1 MRLSGTHILFFEI
14 AIMTQVKAERTTSDL
29 VKAAVSGW
37 LGTAL
42 EFMDF
47 QLYSLGAALVFH
59 EIFFPEQSAAMA
71 LILAMGTYGAGY
83 VARIIGAFIFGKMG
97 DRIGRKKVLFITITM
112 MGICTTLIGVLPTY
126 AQIGIL
132 APVLLVTL
140 RIIQGLGAGAEIS
153 GAGTMLAEYAPKG
166 KRGVIS
172 SLVAMGTNCGTLSAT
187 AIWAVM
193 FFTLDRTELLAWGW
207 RVPFIASV
215 VVMIFAIWLRMNLK
229 ESPVFEQVHEG
240 DHAPVKTQPAETGLG
255 AMFTSKSFWL
265 ATGLRF
271 GQAGNSGLIQTFL
284 AGYLVQTLLFEK
296 RIPTDA
302 LMISSII
309 GFLTIPL
316 LGWLSDKV
324 GRRLPYICLCISAII
339 LAYPMMSIIVDK
351 SYSPGVIMLS
361 MIVIHNFAVL
371 GLFAL
376 ENITMAEMFGS
387 RNRFTRMAISK
398 EAGGLVAVGFGPV
411 LAGIFCNMT
420 GSWWPIVVMLIV
432 YSLIGLLSAVLMPE
446 VRDRDLN
453 ILEDAAEPQI
463 VTDAQRYSGLQPGR

>member
-1 MRLSGTHILFFEI
+1 
-14 AIMTQVKAERTTSDL
+14 MTQVQPQRTTSDL

-83 VARIIGAFIFGKMG
+83 IARIVGAFIFGRMG
-97 DRIGRKKVLFITITM
+97 DSIGRKKVLFITITM

-126 AQIGIL
+126 AQIGIF

-166 KRGVIS
+166 KRGIIS

-187 AIWAVM
+187 AIWAIM
-193 FFTLDRTELLAWGW
+193 FFALDREQLLAWGW
-207 RVPFIASV
+207 RVPFLASV

-229 ESPVFEQVHEG
+229 ESPVFEKVNDEETAMPDTSLG
-240 DHAPVKTQPAETGLG
+240 SMVK
-255 AMFTSKSFWL
+255 SKSFWL

-284 AGYLVQTLLFEK
+284 AGYLVQTLLFDK
-296 RIPTDA
+296 AIPTDA
-302 LMISSII
+302 LMISSIL
-309 GFLTIPL
+309 GFISIPL

-324 GRRLPYICLCISAII
+324 GRRLPYIILNISAIL
-339 LAYPMMSIIVDK
+339 LAYPMLSIIVDK
-351 SYSPGVIMLS
+351 SYAPGTIMLS
-361 MIVIHNFAVL
+361 IIVIHNFAVL

-398 EAGGLVAVGFGPV
+398 EVGGLVAVGFGPV

-420 GSWWPIVVMLIV
+420 GSWWPIVAMLV
-432 YSLIGLLSAVLMPE
+432 AYSAIGLVSAILMPE
-446 VRDRDLN
+446 VRDRDLSAPQ
-453 ILEDAAEPQI
+453 DAAETVPEET
-463 VTDAQRYSGLQPGR
+463 VGYGALSSRR

>member
-1 MRLSGTHILFFEI
+1 
-14 AIMTQVKAERTTSDL
+14 MTQVQTQRTTSDL

-83 VARIIGAFIFGKMG
+83 IARIVGAFIFGRMG
-97 DRIGRKKVLFITITM
+97 DSIGRKKVLFITITM

-126 AQIGIL
+126 AQIGIF

-166 KRGVIS
+166 KRGIIS

-187 AIWAVM
+187 AIWAIM
-193 FFTLDRTELLAWGW
+193 FFALDREQLLAWGW
-207 RVPFIASV
+207 RVPFLASV

-229 ESPVFEQVHEG
+229 ESPVFEKVN
-240 DHAPVKTQPAETGLG
+240 DDETAMPDTSLG
-255 AMFTSKSFWL
+255 SMLKSKSFWL

-284 AGYLVQTLLFEK
+284 AGYLVQTLLFDK
-296 RIPTDA
+296 AIPTDA
-302 LMISSII
+302 LMISSIL
-309 GFLTIPL
+309 GFISIPL

-324 GRRLPYICLCISAII
+324 GRRLPYIILNISAIL
-339 LAYPMMSIIVDK
+339 LAYPMLSIIVDK
-351 SYSPGVIMLS
+351 SYAPGTIMLS
-361 MIVIHNFAVL
+361 IIVIHNFAVL

-420 GSWWPIVVMLIV
+420 GSWWPIVAMLV
-432 YSLIGLLSAVLMPE
+432 AYSAIGLVSAILMPE
-446 VRDRDLN
+446 VRDRDLSAAQ
-453 ILEDAAEPQI
+453 DAAETVPEET
-463 VTDAQRYSGLQPGR
+463 VGYGALSSRR

>member
-1 MRLSGTHILFFEI
+1 
-14 AIMTQVKAERTTSDL
+14 MTTAKNERSTTDL
-29 VKAAVSGW
+29 IRAAVSGW
-37 LGTAL
+37 FGTAL

-83 VARIIGAFIFGKMG
+83 IARIVGAFIFGKMG

-126 AQIGIL
+126 AQIGIF

-166 KRGVIS
+166 KRGIIS

-187 AIWAVM
+187 AIWAIM
-193 FFTLDRTELLAWGW
+193 FFLLDREQLIAWGW
-207 RVPFIASV
+207 RIPFLASV
-215 VVMIFAIWLRMNLK
+215 VVMIFAIWLRLNLK
-229 ESPVFEQVHEG
+229 ESPVFEQVNEA
-240 DHAPVKTQPAETGLG
+240 DEIQAKAAAAQNTFG
-255 AMFTSKSFWL
+255 AMLKSKSFWL

-271 GQAGNSGLIQTFL
+271 GQAGNSGLLQTFL
-284 AGYLVQTLLFEK
+284 AGYLVQTLLFDK
-296 RIPTDA
+296 AIPTDA
-302 LMISSII
+302 LMISSVI
-309 GFLTIPL
+309 GFITIPL

-324 GRRLPYICLCISAII
+324 GRRLPYIIVNISAII
-339 LAYPMMSIIVDK
+339 LAWPMLAIIVDK
-351 SYSPGVIMLS
+351 SYSASTIMLS
-361 MIVIHNFAVL
+361 LIVIHNVAVL

-411 LAGIFCNMT
+411 LAGIFCNVT
-420 GSWWPIVVMLIV
+420 GSWWPIVAMLIC
-432 YSLIGLLSAVLMPE
+432 YSAIGLISSLLMPE
-446 VRDRDLN
+446 VCDRDLS
-453 ILEDAAEPQI
+453 LDHDAA
-463 VTDAQRYSGLQPGR
+463 DAGTRQALSANRQYAKS

>member
-1 MRLSGTHILFFEI
+1 
-14 AIMTQVKAERTTSDL
+14 
-29 VKAAVSGW
+29 
-37 LGTAL
+37 
-42 EFMDF
+42 
-47 QLYSLGAALVFH
+47 
-59 EIFFPEQSAAMA
+59 MA

-83 VARIIGAFIFGKMG
+83 IARIVGAFIFGKMG
-97 DRIGRKKVLFITITM
+97 DSIGRKKVLFITITM

-126 AQIGIL
+126 AQVGIL

-166 KRGVIS
+166 KRGIIS

-193 FFTLDRTELLAWGW
+193 FFVLDREQLVAWGW
-207 RVPFIASV
+207 RVPFLASV
-215 VVMIFAIWLRMNLK
+215 VVMIFAIWLRLNLK
-229 ESPVFEQVHEG
+229 ESPVFEKVSEDSVLQKEIATQEG
-240 DHAPVKTQPAETGLG
+240 TFS
-255 AMFTSKSFWL
+255 AMLKSKSFWL

-271 GQAGNSGLIQTFL
+271 GQAGNSGLLQTFL
-284 AGYLVQTLLFEK
+284 AGYLVQTLLFDK
-296 RIPTDA
+296 AIPTDA
-302 LMISSII
+302 LMISSVI
-309 GFLTIPL
+309 GFITIPF

-324 GRRLPYICLCISAII
+324 GRRLPYIIINISAII
-339 LAYPMMSIIVDK
+339 LAYPMLSIIVDK
-351 SYSPGVIMLS
+351 SYSASTIMASL
-361 MIVIHNFAVL
+361 IVIHNIAVL

-420 GSWWPIVVMLIV
+420 GSWMPIVVMLV
-432 YSLIGLLSAVLMPE
+432 CYSIIGLISAILMPE
-446 VRDRDLN
+446 VRDRDLSLLN
-453 ILEDAAEPQI
+453 DAADCAPHNKAVGNGQYI
-463 VTDAQRYSGLQPGR
+463 

>member
-1 MRLSGTHILFFEI
+1 
-14 AIMTQVKAERTTSDL
+14 MTQVQPQRTTSDL

-83 VARIIGAFIFGKMG
+83 IARIVGAFIFGSMG

-126 AQIGIL
+126 GQIGIF

-166 KRGVIS
+166 KRGIIS

-193 FFTLDRTELLAWGW
+193 FFALDREELVAWGW
-207 RVPFIASV
+207 RVPFLASV

-229 ESPVFEQVHEG
+229 ESPVFEKVNDEERAVP
-240 DHAPVKTQPAETGLG
+240 DTSLG
-255 AMFTSKSFWL
+255 AMVKSKSFWL

-284 AGYLVQTLLFEK
+284 AGYLVQTLLFDK
-296 RIPTDA
+296 AIPTDA
-302 LMISSII
+302 LMISSIL
-309 GFLTIPL
+309 GFISIPL

-324 GRRLPYICLCISAII
+324 GRRLPYIILNISAII
-339 LAYPMMSIIVDK
+339 LAYPMLSIIVDK
-351 SYSPGVIMLS
+351 SYAPGTIMLS
-361 MIVIHNFAVL
+361 IIVIHNFAVL

-420 GSWWPIVVMLIV
+420 GSWWPIVAMLV
-432 YSLIGLLSAVLMPE
+432 AYSVIGLISAILMPE
-446 VRDRDLN
+446 VRDRDLS
-453 ILEDAAEPQI
+453 LAEDAAEH
-463 VTDAQRYSGLQPGR
+463 TAQQGLSQRSTRFI

>member
-1 MRLSGTHILFFEI
+1 
-14 AIMTQVKAERTTSDL
+14 MTTAKKERSTSDL
-29 VKAAVSGW
+29 IRAAVSGW

-83 VARIIGAFIFGKMG
+83 IARIVGAFIFGKMG

-126 AQIGIL
+126 AQIGIF

-166 KRGVIS
+166 KRGIIS

-187 AIWAVM
+187 AIWAIM
-193 FFTLDRTELLAWGW
+193 FFLLDREQLIAWGW
-207 RVPFIASV
+207 RIPFLASV
-215 VVMIFAIWLRMNLK
+215 VVMIFAIWLRLNLK
-229 ESPVFEQVHEG
+229 ESPVFEQVNEA
-240 DHAPVKTQPAETGLG
+240 DEIQAKAAAAQNTFG
-255 AMFTSKSFWL
+255 AMLKSKSFWL

-271 GQAGNSGLIQTFL
+271 GQAGNSGLLQTFL
-284 AGYLVQTLLFEK
+284 AGYLVQTLLFDK
-296 RIPTDA
+296 AIPTDT
-302 LMISSII
+302 LMISSVI
-309 GFLTIPL
+309 GFITIPL

-324 GRRLPYICLCISAII
+324 GRRLPYIIVNISAII
-339 LAYPMMSIIVDK
+339 LAWPMLAIIVDK
-351 SYSPGVIMLS
+351 SCSASTIMLS
-361 MIVIHNFAVL
+361 LIVIHNVAVL

-411 LAGIFCNMT
+411 LAGIFCNVT
-420 GSWWPIVVMLIV
+420 GSWWPIVAMLIC
-432 YSLIGLLSAVLMPE
+432 YSAIGLISSLLMPE
-446 VRDRDLN
+446 VCDRDLS
-453 ILEDAAEPQI
+453 LDHDAA
-463 VTDAQRYSGLQPGR
+463 DAGTRQALSANGQYAKS

>member
-1 MRLSGTHILFFEI
+1 
-14 AIMTQVKAERTTSDL
+14 MTTVKNERTTSDL
-29 VKAAVSGW
+29 IRAAVSGW

-83 VARIIGAFIFGKMG
+83 IARIVGAFIFGRMG
-97 DRIGRKKVLFITITM
+97 DSIGRKKVLFITITM

-126 AQIGIL
+126 AQVGIL

-140 RIIQGLGAGAEIS
+140 RVIQGLGAGAEIS

-166 KRGVIS
+166 KRGIIS

-193 FFTLDRTELLAWGW
+193 FFLLDREQLVAWGW
-207 RVPFIASV
+207 RIPFLASV
-215 VVMIFAIWLRMNLK
+215 VVMIFAIWLRLNLK
-229 ESPVFEQVHEG
+229 ESPVFEKVAEG
-240 DHAPVKTQPAETGLG
+240 GSRKSAASSQENSFG
-255 AMFTSKSFWL
+255 AMLKSKSFWL

-284 AGYLVQTLLFEK
+284 AGYLVQTLLFDK
-296 RIPTDA
+296 AIPTDA
-302 LMISSII
+302 LMISSAI
-309 GFLTIPL
+309 GFITIPL

-324 GRRLPYICLCISAII
+324 GRRTPYIIVNISAII
-339 LAYPMMSIIVDK
+339 LAYPMLAIIMDK
-351 SYSPGVIMLS
+351 SHSVSTIMASLV
-361 MIVIHNFAVL
+361 VIHNVAVL

-376 ENITMAEMFGS
+376 ENITMAELFGS

-398 EAGGLVAVGFGPV
+398 EMGGLVAVGFGPV

-420 GSWWPIVVMLIV
+420 DSWLPVVVMLIC
-432 YSLIGLLSAVLMPE
+432 YSVIGLLAAILMPE
-446 VRDRDLN
+446 VRDRDLSLAN
-453 ILEDAAEPQI
+453 DAADTLPLRKDEK
-463 VTDAQRYSGLQPGR
+463 SGQYI

>member
-1 MRLSGTHILFFEI
+1 MHNNE
-14 AIMTQVKAERTTSDL
+14 VKTDNTERSTSDL

-83 VARIIGAFIFGKMG
+83 VARIVGAFVFGSMG
-97 DRIGRKKVLFITITM
+97 DKVGRKKVLFITITM
-112 MGICTTLIGVLPTY
+112 MGICTMLIGLLPTY
-126 AQIGIL
+126 AQIGIF
-132 APVLLVTL
+132 APILLVTL

-153 GAGTMLAEYAPKG
+153 GAGTMLAEYAPTG
-166 KRGVIS
+166 KRGIIS

-193 FFTLDRTELLAWGW
+193 FFVLDREQLLDWGW
-207 RVPFIASV
+207 RIPFLSSV
-215 VVMIFAIWLRMNLK
+215 VVMFFAVWLRMNLK
-229 ESPVFEQVHEG
+229 ESPVFEKVSEKASEEKL
-240 DHAPVKTQPAETGLG
+240 DEKAVSTSKDTTTVDSLVS
-255 AMFTSKSFWL
+255 MFTSKSFWL

-284 AGYLVQTLLFEK
+284 TGYLVQTLLFDK
-296 RIPTDA
+296 SIPTDA
-302 LMISSII
+302 LMISSVI

-316 LGWLSDKV
+316 LGWLSDKI
-324 GRRLPYICLCISAII
+324 GRRLPYIVLSIGSII
-339 LAYPMMSIIVDK
+339 LAYPTLSMIMDK
-351 SYSPGVIMLS
+351 SNEVNMIMACI
-361 MIVIHNFAVL
+361 IVIHNVAVL

-376 ENITMAEMFGS
+376 ENITMAEIFGS
-387 RNRFTRMAISK
+387 QNRFTRMAISK
-398 EAGGLVAVGFGPV
+398 ETGGLVAVGFGPL

-420 GSWWPIVVMLIV
+420 DSWMPIVVMIV
-432 YSLIGLLSAVLMPE
+432 IYSLIALISAIYMPE
-446 VRDRDLN
+446 VKDRDLSDPK
-453 ILEDAAEPQI
+453 DAA
-463 VTDAQRYSGLQPGR
+463 DA

>member
-1 MRLSGTHILFFEI
+1 
-14 AIMTQVKAERTTSDL
+14 MTQAQPQRTTSDL

-83 VARIIGAFIFGKMG
+83 IARIVGAFIFGRMG
-97 DRIGRKKVLFITITM
+97 DSIGRKKVLFITITM

-126 AQIGIL
+126 AQIGIF

-166 KRGVIS
+166 KRGIIS

-193 FFTLDRTELLAWGW
+193 FFALDREQLLAWGW
-207 RVPFIASV
+207 RVPFLASV

-229 ESPVFEQVHEG
+229 ESPVFEKVSDAQTVQP
-240 DHAPVKTQPAETGLG
+240 DTSLSSMVK
-255 AMFTSKSFWL
+255 SKSFWL

-284 AGYLVQTLLFEK
+284 AGYLVQTLLFDK
-296 RIPTDA
+296 AIPTDA
-302 LMISSII
+302 LMISSIL
-309 GFLTIPL
+309 GFISIPL

-324 GRRLPYICLCISAII
+324 GRRLPYIILNISAIL
-339 LAYPMMSIIVDK
+339 LAYPMLSIIVDK
-351 SYSPGVIMLS
+351 SYAPGTIMLS
-361 MIVIHNFAVL
+361 IIVIHNFAVL

-420 GSWWPIVVMLIV
+420 GSWWPIVAMLV
-432 YSLIGLLSAVLMPE
+432 AYSVIGLISAILMPE
-446 VRDRDLN
+446 VRDRDLSAAQ
-453 ILEDAAEPQI
+453 DAAEPQSL
-463 VTDAQRYSGLQPGR
+463 TNKAGEPHNYGALQ

>member
-1 MRLSGTHILFFEI
+1 
-14 AIMTQVKAERTTSDL
+14 MTQAQPQRTTSDL

-83 VARIIGAFIFGKMG
+83 IARIVGAFIFGRMG
-97 DRIGRKKVLFITITM
+97 DSIGRKKVLFITITM

-126 AQIGIL
+126 AQIGIF

-166 KRGVIS
+166 KRGIIS

-187 AIWAVM
+187 AIWAIM
-193 FFTLDRTELLAWGW
+193 FFALDREQLLAWGW
-207 RVPFIASV
+207 RVPFLASV

-229 ESPVFEQVHEG
+229 ESPVFEKVNDEERAVPDTSLG
-240 DHAPVKTQPAETGLG
+240 SMVK
-255 AMFTSKSFWL
+255 SKSFWL

-284 AGYLVQTLLFEK
+284 AGYLVQTLLFDK
-296 RIPTDA
+296 AIPTDA
-302 LMISSII
+302 LMISSIL
-309 GFLTIPL
+309 GFISIPL

-324 GRRLPYICLCISAII
+324 GRRLPYIILSISAIV
-339 LAYPMMSIIVDK
+339 LAYPMLSIIVDK
-351 SYSPGVIMLS
+351 SYAPGTIMLS
-361 MIVIHNFAVL
+361 IIVIHNFAVL

-411 LAGIFCNMT
+411 LAGIFCNVT
-420 GSWWPIVVMLIV
+420 GSWWPIVAMLV
-432 YSLIGLLSAVLMPE
+432 AYSAIGLISALLMPE
-446 VRDRDLN
+446 VRDRDLS
-453 ILEDAAEPQI
+453 LAEDAAEH
-463 VTDAQRYSGLQPGR
+463 TAQQGLSQRSTRFI

>member
-1 MRLSGTHILFFEI
+1 M
-14 AIMTQVKAERTTSDL
+14 MTTVNNERTTADL
-29 VKAAVSGW
+29 IRAAVSGW

-83 VARIIGAFIFGKMG
+83 IARIVGAFIFGRMG
-97 DRIGRKKVLFITITM
+97 DKIGRKRVLFITITM

-126 AQIGIL
+126 AQVGIF

-166 KRGVIS
+166 KRGIIS

-187 AIWAVM
+187 AIWAIM
-193 FFTLDRTELLAWGW
+193 FFLLDREELVAWGW
-207 RVPFIASV
+207 RIPFLASA
-215 VVMIFAIWLRMNLK
+215 VVMIFAIWLRLNLK
-229 ESPVFEQVHEG
+229 ESPVFEQVNEG
-240 DHAPVKTQPAETGLG
+240 SELQTGVADREATFG
-255 AMFTSKSFWL
+255 AMLKSKSFWL

-271 GQAGNSGLIQTFL
+271 GQAGNSGLLQTFL
-284 AGYLVQTLLFEK
+284 AGYLVQTLLFDK
-296 RIPTDA
+296 AIPTDA
-302 LMISSII
+302 LMISSGI
-309 GFLTIPL
+309 GFITIPL
-316 LGWLSDKV
+316 LGWLSDKI
-324 GRRLPYICLCISAII
+324 GRRVPYIVVNITAIL
-339 LAYPMMSIIVDK
+339 LAYPMVSIIVDK
-351 SYSPGVIMLS
+351 SYSVGAIMASL
-361 MIVIHNFAVL
+361 IVIHNIAVL

-376 ENITMAEMFGS
+376 ENITMAEIFGS

-398 EAGGLVAVGFGPV
+398 ETGGLVAVGFGPV

-420 GSWWPIVVMLIV
+420 GSWWPIVAMLIC
-432 YSLIGLLSAVLMPE
+432 YSSIGLLSALLMPE
-446 VRDRDLN
+446 VRDRDLS
-453 ILEDAAEPQI
+453 LLDDAADATPQHRA
-463 VTDAQRYSGLQPGR
+463 VRSGQLT

>member
-1 MRLSGTHILFFEI
+1 MNQAQPQRS
-14 AIMTQVKAERTTSDL
+14 TSDL
-29 VKAAVSGW
+29 VRAAVSGW

-83 VARIIGAFIFGKMG
+83 IARIVGAFIFGRMG

-126 AQIGIL
+126 AQIGIF

-166 KRGVIS
+166 KRGIIS

-193 FFTLDRTELLAWGW
+193 FFALSREELIAWGW
-207 RVPFIASV
+207 RVPFLASV
-215 VVMIFAIWLRMNLK
+215 VVMIFAIWLRFNLK
-229 ESPVFEQVHEG
+229 ESPVFEKVSEG
-240 DHAPVKTQPAETGLG
+240 ETATPLAAQENTLG
-255 AMFTSKSFWL
+255 AMFSSKSFWI

-284 AGYLVQTLLFEK
+284 AGYLVQTLLFDK
-296 RIPTDA
+296 AIPTDA
-302 LMISSII
+302 LMISSIL

-324 GRRLPYICLCISAII
+324 GRRLPYIILNISAII
-339 LAYPMMSIIVDK
+339 LAWP
-351 SYSPGVIMLS
+351 MLS
-361 MIVIHNFAVL
+361 MIVDKTYSPGTIMTSIIIIHNVAVL

-376 ENITMAEMFGS
+376 ENITMAEIFGS
-387 RNRFTRMAISK
+387 RNRFTRMAIAK

-420 GSWWPIVVMLIV
+420 GSWWPIMAMLV
-432 YSLIGLLSAVLMPE
+432 AYSVIGLLSALLMPE
-446 VRDRDLN
+446 VRDRDLS
-453 ILEDAAEPQI
+453 LAADAAESEPQ
-463 VTDAQRYSGLQPGR
+463 TMAYSALESRRQG

>member
-1 MRLSGTHILFFEI
+1 
-14 AIMTQVKAERTTSDL
+14 
-29 VKAAVSGW
+29 
-37 LGTAL
+37 
-42 EFMDF
+42 MDF

-83 VARIIGAFIFGKMG
+83 IARIVGAFIFGRMG
-97 DRIGRKKVLFITITM
+97 DSIGRKKVLFITITM

-126 AQIGIL
+126 AQIGIF

-166 KRGVIS
+166 KRGIIS

-187 AIWAVM
+187 AIWAIM
-193 FFTLDRTELLAWGW
+193 FFALDREQLLAWGW
-207 RVPFIASV
+207 RVPFLASV

-229 ESPVFEQVHEG
+229 ESPVFEKVN
-240 DHAPVKTQPAETGLG
+240 DDETAMPDTSLG
-255 AMFTSKSFWL
+255 SMLKSKSFWL

-284 AGYLVQTLLFEK
+284 AGYLVQTLLFDK
-296 RIPTDA
+296 AIPTDA
-302 LMISSII
+302 LMISSIL
-309 GFLTIPL
+309 GFISIPL

-324 GRRLPYICLCISAII
+324 GRRLPYIILNISAIL
-339 LAYPMMSIIVDK
+339 LAYPMLSIIVDK
-351 SYSPGVIMLS
+351 SYAPGTIMLS
-361 MIVIHNFAVL
+361 IIVIHNFAVL

-420 GSWWPIVVMLIV
+420 GSWWPIVAMLV
-432 YSLIGLLSAVLMPE
+432 AYSAIGLVSAILMPE
-446 VRDRDLN
+446 VRDRDLSAAQ
-453 ILEDAAEPQI
+453 DAAETVPEET
-463 VTDAQRYSGLQPGR
+463 VGYGALSSRR

>member
-1 MRLSGTHILFFEI
+1 
-14 AIMTQVKAERTTSDL
+14 
-29 VKAAVSGW
+29 
-37 LGTAL
+37 
-42 EFMDF
+42 MDF

-83 VARIIGAFIFGKMG
+83 IARIVGAFIFGKMG
-97 DRIGRKKVLFITITM
+97 DSIGRKKVLFITITM

-126 AQIGIL
+126 AQVGIL

-166 KRGVIS
+166 KRGIIS

-193 FFTLDRTELLAWGW
+193 FFVLDREQLVAWGW
-207 RVPFIASV
+207 RIPFLASA
-215 VVMIFAIWLRMNLK
+215 VVMIFAIWLRLNLK
-229 ESPVFEQVHEG
+229 ESPVFEQVSEDSGLQNEMATQEG
-240 DHAPVKTQPAETGLG
+240 TFS
-255 AMFTSKSFWL
+255 AMLKSKSFWL

-271 GQAGNSGLIQTFL
+271 GQAGNSGLLQTFL
-284 AGYLVQTLLFEK
+284 AGYLVQTLLFDK
-296 RIPTDA
+296 AIPTDA
-302 LMISSII
+302 LMISSVI
-309 GFLTIPL
+309 GFITIPF

-324 GRRLPYICLCISAII
+324 GRRIPYIIVNISAII
-339 LAYPMMSIIVDK
+339 LAWSMLSIIVDK
-351 SYSPGVIMLS
+351 SYSASTIMASL
-361 MIVIHNFAVL
+361 IVIHNIAVL

-420 GSWWPIVVMLIV
+420 GSWMPIVIMLV
-432 YSLIGLLSAVLMPE
+432 CYSIIGLISAILMPE
-446 VRDRDLN
+446 VRDRDLSLLN
-453 ILEDAAEPQI
+453 DAADCAPKPKS
-463 VTDAQRYSGLQPGR
+463 VRSGQYI

>member
-1 MRLSGTHILFFEI
+1 M
-14 AIMTQVKAERTTSDL
+14 MTTVNNERTTADL
-29 VKAAVSGW
+29 IRAAVSGW

-83 VARIIGAFIFGKMG
+83 IARIVGAFIFGRMG
-97 DRIGRKKVLFITITM
+97 DKIGRKRVLFITITM

-126 AQIGIL
+126 TQVGIF

-166 KRGVIS
+166 KRGIIS

-187 AIWAVM
+187 AIWAIM
-193 FFTLDRTELLAWGW
+193 FFLLDREELVAWGW
-207 RVPFIASV
+207 RIPFLASA
-215 VVMIFAIWLRMNLK
+215 VVMIFAIWLRLNLK
-229 ESPVFEQVHEG
+229 ESPVFEQVNEG
-240 DHAPVKTQPAETGLG
+240 SELQTGAADREATFG
-255 AMFTSKSFWL
+255 AMLKSKSFWL

-271 GQAGNSGLIQTFL
+271 GQAGNSGLLQTFL
-284 AGYLVQTLLFEK
+284 AGYLVQTLLFDK
-296 RIPTDA
+296 AIPTDA
-302 LMISSII
+302 LMISSGI
-309 GFLTIPL
+309 GFITIPL
-316 LGWLSDKV
+316 LGWLSDKI
-324 GRRLPYICLCISAII
+324 GRRVPYIIVNITAIL
-339 LAYPMMSIIVDK
+339 LAYPMVSIIVDK
-351 SYSPGVIMLS
+351 SYSVGAIMASL
-361 MIVIHNFAVL
+361 IVIHNIAVL

-376 ENITMAEMFGS
+376 ENITMAEIFGS

-398 EAGGLVAVGFGPV
+398 ETGGLVAVGFGPV

-420 GSWWPIVVMLIV
+420 GSWWPIVAMLIC
-432 YSLIGLLSAVLMPE
+432 YSSIGLLSALLMPE
-446 VRDRDLN
+446 VRDRDLS
-453 ILEDAAEPQI
+453 LLDDAADATPQHRA
-463 VTDAQRYSGLQPGR
+463 VRSGQLT

>member
-1 MRLSGTHILFFEI
+1 
-14 AIMTQVKAERTTSDL
+14 
-29 VKAAVSGW
+29 
-37 LGTAL
+37 
-42 EFMDF
+42 MDF

-83 VARIIGAFIFGKMG
+83 IARIAGAFIFGKMG
-97 DRIGRKKVLFITITM
+97 DRVGRKKVLFITITM

-126 AQIGIL
+126 AQIGIF

-166 KRGVIS
+166 RRGIIS

-187 AIWAVM
+187 AIWAFM
-193 FFTLDRTELLAWGW
+193 FFVLDREELVAWGW
-207 RVPFIASV
+207 RIPFLASV
-215 VVMIFAIWLRMNLK
+215 VVMIFAIWLRLNLK
-229 ESPVFEQVHEG
+229 ESPVFEKVNDAEL
-240 DHAPVKTQPAETGLG
+240 APNKAVTTGNSVG
-255 AMFTSKSFWL
+255 AMFRSKSFWL

-284 AGYLVQTLLFEK
+284 AGYLVQTLLFDK
-296 RIPTDA
+296 AIPTDA
-302 LMISSII
+302 LMISSIL

-316 LGWLSDKV
+316 LGWLSDKY
-324 GRRLPYICLCISAII
+324 GRRIPYMLLSFSAMI
-339 LAYPMMSIIVDK
+339 LAYPMLAIIVDK
-351 SYSPGVIMLS
+351 SYSVS
-361 MIVIHNFAVL
+361 MIMASIIIIHNFAVL

-387 RNRFTRMAISK
+387 KNRFTRMAISK
-398 EAGGLVAVGFGPV
+398 ELGGLVAVGFGPL

-420 GSWWPIVVMLIV
+420 GSWMPIVVMIIG
-432 YSLIGLLSAVLMPE
+432 YSLIGFISALLMPE
-446 VRDRDLN
+446 VRDRDLS
-453 ILEDAAEPQI
+453 LLHDAAD
-463 VTDAQRYSGLQPGR
+463 VTLNKKQRAAGQMI